1 MFQSRY
7 MMLSQLVLLPASY
20 LGLMQIQS
28 VGVLSFQVQPC
39 LDCRRKNKWNTNSS
53 KNSNNISKIS
63 SRLMTVREEKLNN
76 DKSDGISSSR
86 AAPAQ
91 LTKSSL
97 YEVISQEV
105 AKSIGMHKTR
115 NPSQHHERRGF
126 LSRTLIGL
134 GLGSTATAS
143 SFLLPFTSTD
153 ASAATILSET
163 TSDILLGS
171 SASQSQRKTIT
182 VKGGTLTEVNDP
194 QTYPALI
201 YQPKPKPI
209 PELEEGVVA
218 NTNNMNSNNKLP
230 VLVVLHGAG
239 KNELDVWNLADIRG
253 EHAGL
258 IPSLLASG
266 KAPPELYENFIVI
279 APYSIGKASFY
290 DEPRSKLLQCIR
302 WACDS
307 RTTTSAGPQES
318 DNGTTITNANIKS
331 VTAQGIDTDRMD
343 LSRVYLFGF
352 SDGATLGIELMTTR
366 KFAAG
371 IFAAYGFTG
380 KLPKLA
386 LERMQDLP
394 MWIFHSQDDVIFPVK
409 CSDQLV
415 KDLRAI
421 NNNSNTNANAGRGG
435 DTSIVR
441 YSRFQQ
447 DQEGFTGSVKGHSTG
462 ITASRNPEVY
472 RWLLS
477 L

>member
-1 MFQSRY
+1 
-7 MMLSQLVLLPASY
+7 MMLYLLGLLPASY
-20 LGLMQIQS
+20 LGLMQMQS
-28 VGVLSFQVQPC
+28 VGVLSFQAQPC
-39 LDCRRKNKWNTNSS
+39 LDCRRKNNWNTNSS
-53 KNSNNISKIS
+53 NNSNYSSKIS
-63 SRLMTVREEKLNN
+63 SRFMDGREEKLNN

-97 YEVISQEV
+97 YEVIPQEV
-105 AKSIGMHKTR
+105 TKSIGIHKTR

-126 LSRTLIGL
+126 LSRTLMGL
-134 GLGSTATAS
+134 GLGSTATVS
-143 SFLLPFTSTD
+143 SFLLPSTSTD

-163 TSDILLGS
+163 RTSDLILGS
-171 SASQSQRKTIT
+171 SASQSQRKSII

-194 QTYPALI
+194 QTYPALV
-201 YQPKPKPI
+201 YQPEPKPT
-209 PELEEGVVA
+209 PDLEEGVVA
-218 NTNNMNSNNKLP
+218 STNNMNNNNNNKLP

-307 RTTTSAGPQES
+307 HTTSTASPQQGS
-318 DNGTTITNANIKS
+318 GNGTTSTNKDIKS
-331 VTAQGIDTDRMD
+331 VTVQGIDTDRMD

-415 KDLRAI
+415 KDLRAMNI
-421 NNNSNTNANAGRGG
+421 NSNTNANTGKGN

-472 RWLLS
+472 KWLLS